1 MPDPCVEVKTTVRF
15 IRLGTPSFVQIV
27 QPNGDSDRA
36 SPSSIPIKD
45 LDQDG
50 LDALAEAWLDDFY
63 TKAGKKSPFELPVKA
78 LTP

>member
-1 MPDPCVEVKTTVRF
+1 MPDPCVEVKTTVKF
-15 IRLGTPSFVQIV
+15 IRLQTPNFVQIA
-27 QPNGDSDRA
+27 QPPGDADRT

-50 LDALAEAWLDDFY
+50 LDAMAEAWLEDFY
-63 TKAGKKSPFELPVKA
+63 GKADKRSPFELPVKA